1 MKNQDKQSKQDTSE
15 RPEIIIAH
23 AIAKAIDTIAN
34 AAAKVIPKMSG
45 KQIGS
50 LVDKVMKTKETEKRK
65 EK

>member
-1 MKNQDKQSKQDTSE
+1 MKNKDKQSKEDTSE
-15 RPEIIIAH
+15 RPDIIVAH

-34 AAAKVIPKMSG
+34 AAAKAIPKLSG

-50 LVDKVMKTKETEKRK
+50 LVDKVMKTKGTEKRK